1 MKFQKV
7 VWYEGMKLDPHH
19 FQQADRYNQY
29 YINSRLGLISP
40 NYWGLNEFQIDSA
53 ALAGGLL
60 GLIRCNG
67 IMPDGCVFNM
77 PENDPLPI
85 IRNFEELFSAT
96 AEKLDVYLTIPVEHE
111 SGNNCQIGE
120 QVNYNNTRF
129 NLQNVEVLDF
139 NSGTNLRS
147 IGVTRPNFQVKFGD
161 ESIEEY
167 SSVKIGEI
175 TRSSDGKFTTDKNYI
190 TPALSISSSSSLMDM
205 IRELLGNLVSKSKE
219 LRSQTTIVK
228 PELSITQVE
237 ILLML
242 QTMNNFIPLLNYFYK
257 SKHLHPENLYIL
269 LLNLAGQLSTF
280 SNLGI
285 KTSEYPAYNHKHL
298 SEIFKQV
305 NDDINAML
313 QVEKTLERRDIVI
326 PLRKQA
332 ETLYIGQLTPNQ
344 IQAQFFLAVLG
355 EMPEKK
361 IITELPKNIKIA
373 AYEEIFAVN
382 QAGIQGVT
390 VEYIARPP
398 SGVAVNDKAHYFKI
412 NKEGRFWDKI
422 TTKNNIAFFLASE
435 FKMLKMELVLLL
447 SGS

>member
-19 FQQADRYNQY
+19 FQQADRYTQY
-29 YINSRLGLISP
+29 YVNSRLSLINP
-40 NYWGLNEFQIDSA
+40 NYWGLNEFQYDPA
-53 ALAGGLL
+53 ALAGGSF
-60 GLIRCNG
+60 GLVRCSG
-67 IMPDGCVFNM
+67 IMPDGFVFNM
-77 PENDPLPI
+77 PDNDPLPKS
-85 IRNFEELFSAT
+85 RNFEELFAAT
-96 AEKLDVYLTIPVEHE
+96 AEKLDVYLAIPVEHE
-111 SGNNCQIGE
+111 SGNNCQINE
-120 QVNYNNTRF
+120 SVNYNNTRY
-129 NLQNVEVLDF
+129 NLQNVEVLDY

-147 IGVTRPNFQVKFGD
+147 IGVSRPNFQIKFGD
-161 ESIEEY
+161 ESVEEF
-167 SSVKIGEI
+167 SSFKIGEI
-175 TRSSDGKFTTDKNYI
+175 TRSSDGKYTMDKNYI
-190 TPALSISSSSSLMDM
+190 IPSLFISTSASLMDM

-219 LRSQTTIVK
+219 LKKQANIVK

-242 QTMNNFIPLLNYFYK
+242 QTMNNFIPLLNYFYI

-285 KTSEYPAYNHKHL
+285 KTSEYPAYDHKHL
-298 SEIFKQV
+298 SGIFKQV
-305 NDDINAML
+305 SDDINAML
-313 QVEKTLERRDIVI
+313 QVEKTLERKDVII
-326 PLRKQA
+326 PLRKQG
-332 ETLYIGQLTPNQ
+332 ETLYIGQLTSNQ
-344 IQAQFFLAVLG
+344 IQAQFFLSVTG
-355 EMPEKK
+355 DMPEKK

-390 VEYIARPP
+390 IEYIARPP
-398 SGVAVNDKAHYFKI
+398 SGVSVNEKAHYFKI

-422 TTKNNIAFFLASE
+422 TSKNNIAFFFASE
-435 FKMLKMELVLLL
+435 FKMLKLELVLLL

>member
-29 YINSRLGLISP
+29 YVNSRLGLINP
-40 NYWGLNEFQIDSA
+40 NYWGINEFQVDSA
-53 ALAGGLL
+53 ALAGGSF
-60 GLIRCNG
+60 GLIKCSG
-67 IMPDGCVFNM
+67 VMPDGFVFDM
-77 PENDPLPI
+77 PENDPLSKV
-85 IRNFEELFSAT
+85 RNFEELFSAT
-96 AEKLDVYLTIPVEHE
+96 AEKLDVFLTIPVEHE
-111 SGNNCQIGE
+111 AGNNCKINE
-120 QVNYNNTRF
+120 SSNTNSTRYD
-129 NLQNVEVLDF
+129 LQNFEVLDY
-139 NSGTNLRS
+139 NSGTNLRN
-147 IGVTRPNFQVKFGD
+147 IGVTKPNFQIKFGD
-161 ESIEEY
+161 ESLEEY
-167 SSVKIGEI
+167 SSIKIGEI
-175 TRSSDGKFTTDKNYI
+175 SRSSDGKYTMDKNYI
-190 TPALSISSSSSLMDM
+190 IPSIIIAASSSLMNL
-205 IRELLGNLVSKSKE
+205 IRDLLSNLVSKSKE
-219 LRSQTTIVK
+219 LKSQTTIVK

-242 QTMNNFIPLLNYFYK
+242 QTVNNFIPLLNYFYT

-280 SNLGI
+280 SNLGN

-313 QVEKTLERRDIVI
+313 QVEKTLERKDIIV
-326 PLRKQA
+326 PLRKQG
-332 ETLYIGQLTPNQ
+332 ETLYIGQITPNQ
-344 IQAQFFLAVLG
+344 MQAHFFLAVTG
-355 EMPEKK
+355 DMPEKK

-412 NKEGRFWDKI
+412 NKEGRFWDKV
-422 TTKNNIAFFLASE
+422 TAKNNIAFFLASE

-447 SGS
+447 S

>member
-1 MKFQKV
+1 MKYQKV

-29 YINSRLGLISP
+29 YINSRIGLLNP
-40 NYWGLNEFQIDSA
+40 NYWGLNDFQVDAA
-53 ALAGGLL
+53 ALAGGLF
-60 GLIRCNG
+60 GLIKCSG
-67 IMPDGCVFNM
+67 VMPDGFMFNM
-77 PENDPLPI
+77 PENDPLPKV
-85 IRNFEELFSAT
+85 RNFEELFSAT
-96 AEKLDVYLTIPVEHE
+96 SEKMDVYLTIPVEHE
-111 SGNNCQIGE
+111 SGNNCQIDE
-120 QVNYNNTRF
+120 SVNYNNTRF
-129 NLQNVEVLDF
+129 YLQNYEVLDF

-147 IGVTRPNFQVKFGD
+147 IGVTRPNFQIRFGD
-161 ESIEEY
+161 ESLEDF
-167 SSVKIGEI
+167 SSIKIGEI
-175 TRSSDGKFTTDKNYI
+175 ARSSDGKFTMDKNYI
-190 TPALSISSSSSLMDM
+190 SPSLTISASSSLMNM

-219 LRSQTTIVK
+219 LRNQTTIVK

-242 QTMNNFIPLLNYFYK
+242 QTVNNFIPLLNYFYA

-285 KTSEYPAYNHKHL
+285 KTSEYPSYNHKHL
-298 SEIFKQV
+298 YEIFRQV

-313 QVEKTLERRDIVI
+313 QVEKTLERKDIII

-332 ETLYIGQLTPNQ
+332 ETLYIGQLTSNQ
-344 IQAQFFLAVLG
+344 VQAQFFLAVAG
-355 EMPEKK
+355 DMPEKK
-361 IITELPKNIKIA
+361 IIAELPKNIKIA

-390 VEYIARPP
+390 VEYIARLP
-398 SGVAVNDKAHYFKI
+398 SGVAVNEKTHYFRI
-412 NKEGRFWDKI
+412 NKEGRFWDKVI
-422 TTKNNIAFFLASE
+422 AKNNIAFFLASE

-447 SGS
+447 SGN

>member
-1 MKFQKV
+1 
-7 VWYEGMKLDPHH
+7 
-19 FQQADRYNQY
+19 
-29 YINSRLGLISP
+29 
-40 NYWGLNEFQIDSA
+40 
-53 ALAGGLL
+53 
-60 GLIRCNG
+60 
-67 IMPDGCVFNM
+67 
-77 PENDPLPI
+77 
-85 IRNFEELFSAT
+85 
-96 AEKLDVYLTIPVEHE
+96 
-111 SGNNCQIGE
+111 
-120 QVNYNNTRF
+120 
-129 NLQNVEVLDF
+129 
-139 NSGTNLRS
+139 
-147 IGVTRPNFQVKFGD
+147 
-161 ESIEEY
+161 
-167 SSVKIGEI
+167 
-175 TRSSDGKFTTDKNYI
+175 
-190 TPALSISSSSSLMDM
+190 
-205 IRELLGNLVSKSKE
+205 
-219 LRSQTTIVK
+219 
-228 PELSITQVE
+228 
-237 ILLML
+237 
-242 QTMNNFIPLLNYFYK
+242 MNNFIPLLNYFYK

-298 SEIFKQV
+298 SEIFKQI

-398 SGVAVNDKAHYFKI
+398 SGIAVNDKAHYFKI